1 MTYTPTGPQV
11 PAATPTSTVP
21 SSPAK
26 ERDPF
31 FDNAKFLTIILVVVG
46 HTWAQLS
53 GSNVEH
59 AAYLAVYGFHMP
71 LFVFMTGYFS
81 RGYTRSTGKFRGLI
95 PTVLAPYVI
104 FVLLYRAELYFLKDH
119 HFRAA
124 DWLAPQYVMWF
135 LAALVCWRL
144 TAPIWQHLRFPVA
157 TSVAVA
163 LVMGGWSMTSDGT
176 VSRMV
181 GLLPFF
187 VLGLTIA
194 PGRVA
199 AVRRVTKWWM
209 GVPVLLAAFV
219 AAYLWGTGS
228 IGGTVARLLYWN
240 DNYAAM
246 KLSTLEGMAGRL
258 AALALAI
265 VLGCAFLSLVPGR
278 RTWFTDMGTR
288 TMYVFLLHGLVIK
301 VFDYTG
307 LMDEPAVQSGPG
319 VLLCT
324 LAAIVLAVVLSTE
337 LVRRATRWA
346 VEPPVGW
353 LLARL

>member
-1 MTYTPTGPQV
+1 MLPGSQA
-11 PAATPTSTVP
+11 PAAAPTQP
-21 SSPAK
+21 APPQPAK

-59 AAYLAVYGFHMP
+59 ATYLVVYGFHMP

-81 RGYTRSTGKFRGLI
+81 RGYTKSIAKFRGLI
-95 PTVLAPYVI
+95 PTVIAPYVV
-104 FVLLYRAELYFLKDH
+104 FNLLYRAELYFVKEH
-119 HFRAA
+119 HFPLA
-124 DWLAPQYVMWF
+124 DWLSPQYVMWF

-144 TAPIWQHLRFPVA
+144 TAPLWQHLRHPVA
-157 TSVAVA
+157 ASVVIA

-187 VLGLTIA
+187 VLGLTLS
-194 PGRVA
+194 PERFEE
-199 AVRRVTKWWM
+199 VRRRTTWWM
-209 GVPVLLAAFV
+209 GVPVLLGAFA
-219 AAYLWGTGS
+219 AAYLWAEGS
-228 IGGTVARLLYWN
+228 VGGAVARQLYWN
-240 DNYAAM
+240 VNYDKM
-246 KLSTLEGMAGRL
+246 HLSTLEGMAGRL
-258 AALALAI
+258 AAMSLAI
-265 VLGCAFLSLVPGR
+265 VLGCAFLTIVPKR

-307 LMDEPAVQSGPG
+307 LIDEPAVQSRLGVVLCTLGAVGLG
-319 VLLCT
+319 VLL
-324 LAAIVLAVVLSTE
+324 STE
-337 LVRRATRWA
+337 PVKRAARWA
-346 VEPPVGW
+346 VEPPVDR
-353 LLARL
+353 LLARR